1 MQLMILQPARIF
13 DMMKNMTKTVFGRFD
28 YGVLNISAKKMK
40 ALEESAADIQAKPQG
55 WNST

>member
-1 MQLMILQPARIF
+1 
-13 DMMKNMTKTVFGRFD
+13 MMKNMTKTVFGRFD